1 MGIGEIAGLSSAAI
15 WALSSMLYS
24 FARMTAWELNFWKN
38 AFACVIF
45 LIHLCIARTFMDG
58 MPMFEAPLEAWCWLG
73 LSSVVGIVVGDTL
86 YLRSLQIL
94 GPRRALVVATASPI
108 FGVIIGFF
116 FMHDPIT
123 IFLLLGVGLTVFG
136 VGVVVIDKKAEV
148 ENPNIYP
155 GKFTIGILLGVGAAL
170 CQASGVAFAKIGMA
184 HGCEA
189 LESSFIR
196 IFTASLTMI
205 WLIVVYPDRYAF
217 SRKVKNRSVRSTVA
231 DDIQREKEKGTAIEY
246 ERVAITQP
254 LREWSSM
261 KYFIPGMLMGT
272 WIGIWFFQM
281 AQQYADTA
289 VVTTLVSTCPIF
301 AIPLVW
307 LLQGHRVSLQG
318 IMGTGVAVLG
328 IYLVVVNSG
337 S

>member
-15 WALSSMLYS
+15 WAVSSLLYS
-24 FARMTAWELNFWKN
+24 YARMSAWELNFWKN
-38 AFACVIF
+38 IFACFIF
-45 LIHLCIARTFMDG
+45 LIHLWIAKSFILLTDV
-58 MPMFEAPLEAWCWLG
+58 FEAPIESWCWLG
-73 LSSVVGIVVGDTL
+73 LSSVVGIVIGDTI

-116 FMHDPIT
+116 FMQDPIT
-123 IFLLLGVGLTVFG
+123 AWLLLGVGLTVFG
-136 VGVVVIDKKAEV
+136 VGIVVTDKKAEA
-148 ENPNIYP
+148 ESPNIYP
-155 GKFTIGILLGVGAAL
+155 GRFAIGVLLGIGAAL

-196 IFTASLTMI
+196 ILTAAGTMV
-205 WLIVVYPDRYAF
+205 LMVLLYPERYAF
-217 SRKVKNRSVRSTVA
+217 SRKLKQLSIQSSVAEDIEKKKNHEPV
-231 DDIQREKEKGTAIEY
+231 IEY
-246 ERVAITQP
+246 ERESIIKP
-254 LREWSSM
+254 LFEWHAM
-261 KYFIPGMLMGT
+261 KYFLPGMIMGT

-289 VVTTLVSTCPIF
+289 VVTTLASTCPVF

-307 LLQGHRVSLQG
+307 GFQGHRVSLKG
-318 IMGTGVAVLG
+318 ILGTFVAVFG
-328 IYLVVVNSG
+328 IYLVVKNS
-337 S
+337 